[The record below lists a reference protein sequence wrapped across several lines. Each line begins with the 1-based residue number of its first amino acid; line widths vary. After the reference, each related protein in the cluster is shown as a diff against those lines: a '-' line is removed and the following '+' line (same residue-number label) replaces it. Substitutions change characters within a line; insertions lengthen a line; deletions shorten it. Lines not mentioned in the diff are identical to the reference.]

1 MENRLKKLKKSMKS
15 TVFQDL
21 TFNEKH
27 KEAIRKNVKQD
38 NYLEDIMQLLVTE
51 RTGMDLI
58 KLLRARRITRFE
70 EQEGFIYTIL
80 HELEQEGLLTHR
92 WDESE
97 YKFYILNRKG
107 LKLLR
112 KMRKSSLEIL
122 PLLQRLVLGEGS

>member
-1 MENRLKKLKKSMKS
+1 MENRLKKLKQSMKS

-27 KEAIRKNVKQD
+27 KAAIRKNVKQE
-38 NYLEDIMQLLVTE
+38 NYLENIMQLLVTE

-112 KMRKSSLEIL
+112 KMEKSSLEIL

>member
-1 MENRLKKLKKSMKS
+1 MENRLKKLKQSMKS

-21 TFNEKH
+21 TFNEKQ
-27 KEAIRKNVKQD
+27 KEAIRKNVKQE
-38 NYLEDIMQLLVTE
+38 NYLENIMQLLVTE

-112 KMRKSSLEIL
+112 KMEKSSLEIL